1 MVLGISPDTPKSHRK
16 FKKKYSLPYTL
27 LSDESHEIAERYGI
41 WVEKL
46 FWGRKYW
53 GVARTTY
60 VLDRDGRVAQVFEK
74 VEPEGHGVEVARV
87 VDGLGGR

>member
-1 MVLGISPDTPKSHRK
+1 MVLGVSPDSVKSHRK

-46 FWGRKYW
+46 FWGRRYW

-60 VLDRDGRVAQVFEK
+60 VLDRDGRVVHVFEK
-74 VEPEGHGVEVARV
+74 VEPEGHGGEVAEVVARV
-87 VDGLGGR
+87 GRG